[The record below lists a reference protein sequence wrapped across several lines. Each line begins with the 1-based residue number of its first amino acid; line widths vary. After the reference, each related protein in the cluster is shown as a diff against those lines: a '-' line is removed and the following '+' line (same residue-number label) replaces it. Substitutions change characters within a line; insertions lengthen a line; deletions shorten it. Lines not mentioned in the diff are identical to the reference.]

1 MIAALV
7 EQEKTGKRTEVKRIS
22 NLKPGDTVV
31 DRETSKIYM
40 IIDIIEDRDLAK
52 VDSGKIEQS
61 IPIDRLETLS
71 SDSI

>member
-1 MIAALV
+1 M
-7 EQEKTGKRTEVKRIS
+7 
-22 NLKPGDTVV
+22 NHLKPGDTVV
-31 DRETSKIYM
+31 DRQTSKIYM

-52 VDSGKIEQS
+52 VASGTIEQS